1 MTSKWPRGWFAI
13 EDPEHKRVFAEE
25 LDSEVGFGHPL
36 KDVTAVPIARA
47 DGRDDYL
54 FQLSNDRVAE
64 VHLTFANRPE
74 RPPWPVA
81 AVFENLAAWRKTI
94 EE

>member
-1 MTSKWPRGWFAI
+1 MTSTWPRGWFAI
-13 EDPEHKRVFAEE
+13 DDPEHERLFGEE
-25 LDSEVGFGHPL
+25 LASEVGLGHPL

-54 FQLSNDRVAE
+54 FQLPDGRVAE
-64 VHLTFANRPE
+64 VHLTVANRPE
-74 RPPWPVA
+74 RPPWPVT
-81 AVFENLAAWRKTI
+81 AVFQTLEKWRKAA